1 MKTDIIEI
9 NGINVAVIAADE
21 IVISN
26 VQDSLDLMADC
37 SYLGAR
43 HIILKKENIV
53 PDFFNLKTR
62 VAGEILQKFSNY
74 DMKLTIIGSFTEL
87 PGRSLKDFIYES
99 NKTGRVS
106 FVSSL
111 NEAKARIAGN

>member
-21 IVISN
+21 IIISS
-26 VQDSLDLMADC
+26 VQDALDLMADC
-37 SYLGAR
+37 GYLGAR

-53 PDFFNLKTR
+53 PDFFNLKTGT
-62 VAGEILQKFSNY
+62 AGEILQKFSNY
-74 DMKLTIIGSFTEL
+74 DMELTIIGSFAGL
-87 PGRSLKDFIYES
+87 PAGSLKDFIYES
-99 NKTGRVS
+99 NKTGRVT

-111 NEAKARIAGN
+111 SDAKARIGKI